1 MGKLGAITLL
11 KNGETYEVS
20 GEMSEIAKGW
30 LMAFQEVEGS
40 KMLTFQKMSDNTI
53 RSYWVSEDADLK
65 YMQETLDAQKNG
77 GSFAS
82 WIVLWTA
89 PTKESF
95 VTEIAPTFDS
105 LNFEPGR
112 ISGSV

>member
-11 KNGETYEVS
+11 KDGETEEII
-20 GEMSEIAKGW
+20 GEMSEVAKGW

-65 YMQETLDAQKNG
+65 YMRETFDAQKSG
-77 GSFAS
+77 ESFAS

-112 ISGSV
+112 ISGEV

>member
-1 MGKLGAITLL
+1 MGRLGIISLA
-11 KNGETYEVS
+11 KKEGETFEVV

-53 RSYWVSEDADLK
+53 RSYWVSEHADLK
-65 YMQETLDAQKNG
+65 YIRETLDAQKSG
-77 GSFAS
+77 DSSPS

-95 VTEIAPTFDS
+95 VKEIAPTFSELKFKID
-105 LNFEPGR
+105 
-112 ISGSV
+112 

>member
-11 KNGETYEVS
+11 KDGETEEIT
-20 GEMSEIAKGW
+20 GEMSEVAKGW

-53 RSYWVSEDADLK
+53 RSYWVSEDADLE
-65 YMQETLDAQKNG
+65 YMRKTLDEQKSG
-77 GSFAS
+77 EAFAS

-95 VTEIAPTFDS
+95 VTEIAPIFSD
-105 LNFEPGR
+105 LNFKKD
-112 ISGSV
+112 

>member
-1 MGKLGAITLL
+1 MGKLRAIALRQKDGKTF
-11 KNGETYEVS
+11 EVT
-20 GEMSEIAKGW
+20 GEMSKVAKGW

-40 KMLTFQKMSDNTI
+40 KMLTFHKMSDNTM

-65 YMQETLDAQKNG
+65 YMKETIDAQKSG
-77 GSFAS
+77 DSFAS

-95 VTEIAPTFDS
+95 VTEIAPTFGD
-105 LNFEPGR
+105 LKFKND
-112 ISGSV
+112 